1 LKPTTEFVLL
11 AEAGIL
17 EWQALL
23 LVESIRQVFRPEE
36 ATITVASPRPD
47 RRPGGATILELGR
60 LGACYRPLTIQSPCP
75 YYGTSFKLL
84 TMAEIE
90 RGPGP
95 EQLVMLD
102 SDTLFL
108 SRPFLDSGGNGVALR
123 PVDVKGMC
131 TSGIG
136 DPFDVYWRE
145 LCTICE
151 VDYDEIPWIES
162 AVDRKQIKASHNGGL
177 VAVNRNHGL
186 FVRSSDFLV
195 RSLDASLYP
204 RTQDGQPFKIG
215 AGVASA
221 QAARL
226 WGAAQAVLSLA
237 IVSLGLQAKVLGP
250 TYNVPLHCF
259 DSLLLQF
266 PEIARVSVHVHY
278 HWLCEADQIAAN
290 PMLDGRMAIP
300 AKIDAL
306 LRSRL
311 PIKRARETA
320 CCAK

>member
-1 LKPTTEFVLL
+1 MRPATEFVLL

-23 LVESIRQVFRPEE
+23 LSESIRQVFGPEE
-36 ATITVASPRPD
+36 AAITVASPRPD
-47 RRPGGATILELGR
+47 RRPSGATILELER
-60 LGACYRPLTIQSPCP
+60 LGACYRSLAIRSPCP
-75 YYGTSFKLL
+75 DYGTSFKLL

-90 RGPGP
+90 RCPGP

-108 SRPFLDSGGNGVALR
+108 SRPVLDLGSNGVALR

-131 TSGIG
+131 TSGPG
-136 DPFDVYWRE
+136 DPFDVYWRG
-145 LCTICE
+145 LCNICD
-151 VDYDEIPWIES
+151 VDYDDIPWIQS
-162 AVDRKQIKASHNGGL
+162 AVDRKRVKASHNGGL
-177 VAVNRNHGL
+177 VAVNRDHGL
-186 FVRSSDFLV
+186 FARSSDFLV

-204 RTQDGQPFKIG
+204 RVQDGRPFKIG

-221 QAARL
+221 RAARL

-237 IVSLGLQAKVLGP
+237 IVSLGLQAKLLGP

-266 PEIARVSVHVHY
+266 PEIARASVHVHY

-290 PMLDGRMAIP
+290 PMLDGRMAIS

-311 PIKRARETA
+311 PIR
-320 CCAK
+320 